1 METTYPRPLSRPADD
16 TPQAIQPLCAA
27 VLYTKGKA
35 LDGDA
40 NDDLLIIQAIEAVGL
55 KAESVDLANLT
66 VSKQGIFTITDPV
79 TGDSREWQVPDAVLM
94 YHGALAPDNTGHLL
108 DQMEKSGSVI
118 VNGHLAW
125 QTMTDK
131 FRFYQ
136 LMNDAGVPTIPT
148 RLVKNHNDAM
158 AAIREYG
165 WPAVF
170 KTPVGTEGDDVY
182 VVASEKAL
190 RAEVTS
196 RMSELGGKV
205 IAQPFIESRI
215 DEDLE
220 PAILERIG
228 REAIGMRNDF
238 RIMTLLMP
246 RSAPQ
251 IVAAFHRIAQDPEQV
266 VNNVAKGSREVMI
279 EFTDLHPNDQRTVW
293 CALNAMPDAQIVGWD
308 LIGAPGERVIMEANS
323 GPGLPLMPDA
333 AAAKLVLGP
342 CAELVK
348 VSAERARSQRINV
361 PRYL

>member
-1 METTYPRPLSRPADD
+1 MARPRRR
-16 TPQAIQPLCAA
+16 
-27 VLYTKGKA
+27 
-35 LDGDA
+35 LDG
-40 NDDLLIIQAIEAVGL
+40 
-55 KAESVDLANLT
+55 T
-66 VSKQGIFTITDPV
+66 T
-79 TGDSREWQVPDAVLM
+79 
-94 YHGALAPDNTGHLL
+94 APSHPTNTGHLL

-118 VNGHLAW
+118 VNGRLAW

-131 FRFYQ
+131 WRFYQ
-136 LMNDAGVPTIPT
+136 LMDDAGVPTIPT

-158 AAIREYG
+158 AAISQFG

-170 KTPVGTEGDDVY
+170 KTPVGTEGNDVY
-182 VVASEKAL
+182 VVRNEKAL

-196 RMSELGGKV
+196 RMAELGGRV

-215 DEDLE
+215 EEDLE
-220 PAILERIG
+220 PAILDRVG

-246 RSAPQ
+246 RSAPK
-251 IVAAFHRIAQDPEQV
+251 IIAAFHRIAQDAEQV

-279 EFTDLHPNDQRTVW
+279 EFTDLHANDQRTVW

-308 LIGAPGERVIMEANS
+308 LIGPPGERVIMEANS

-333 AAAKLVLGP
+333 AAVELVLGP

-348 VSAERARSQRINV
+348 VSAERARSVRVNA